1 MSKKQNSKQLLF
13 CYCTMS
19 LACGCLACRSGMTLE
34 L

>member
-1 MSKKQNSKQLLF
+1 
-13 CYCTMS
+13 MS